1 MTTVSGRILASAG
14 YPGGYQWL
22 RLTADFARH
31 VQPGQY
37 LRLDGQPWPVLR
49 AVPGTDQ
56 IECLKPDVPPPAAD
70 ATVAVEGPLGA
81 AFELN
86 ALHGGILALGDAP
99 GLAPLVHLAQ
109 VLSRRRPP
117 PVLLVLLASER
128 PLPFRPR
135 PSVILVPGLPAGAI
149 ATLPLLEDWGV
160 ACRLASGQSWPGC
173 FDGSLETLARHW
185 LDWRQRLAGAADATL
200 LACGSAAVL
209 AGARHLAGEYA
220 LDCQTVA
227 GVEEE

>member
-1 MTTVSGRILASAG
+1 MTALRGRILAHAG
-14 YPGGYQWL
+14 YPGGYRWL
-22 RLTADFARH
+22 RLAGDFARH

-37 LRLDGQPWPVLR
+37 LRIDGEAWPVLR
-49 AVPGTDQ
+49 AVPGADQ
-56 IECLKPDVPPPAAD
+56 IECLKPDGRPPAD
-70 ATVAVEGPLGA
+70 STVAVEGPLGA

-86 ALHGGILALGDAP
+86 ALKGGILALGDAP

-109 VLSRRRPP
+109 VLGHRRPP

-135 PSVILVPGLPAGAI
+135 PSLILVPGLPAGVI

-160 ACRLASGQSWPGC
+160 ACRLASGQGWPGC
-173 FDGSLETLARHW
+173 FDGPLETLARHW
-185 LDWRQRLAGAADATL
+185 LDWRQRLAGTADATL

-209 AGARHLAGEYA
+209 AAARHLAGEYA
-220 LDCQTVA
+220 LDCQAVA
-227 GVEEE
+227 GVEGG